1 MKNLGCI
8 HFRLRCVTEI
18 LHYVQDDKIEKTPWN
33 SVYSVVSKT
42 TIMEIDYKKLEEKGI
57 NIADR
62 DYTKDDPQKMF
73 CPKCKKDRKK
83 HMNNKPLAVYWKD
96 CYAKC
101 FNCGDSFFFG
111 KTRKLNDGQPPD
123 MQPMKQKSKDYKK
136 PGKLANEEPLD
147 NNMRRWFEDRGIPVE
162 VAESEGV
169 FKASRKMP
177 QTGKVES
184 CIVFPYTVE
193 GELANRK
200 YRDGAK
206 NFMLESGAKLVP
218 WRIDSIRDTAECIIT
233 EGEMDA
239 LSFLVAGYDNV
250 VSVPNGAQKNLTYLD
265 DFIETHFEN
274 KTRIYIAS
282 DTDAKGLELRNELV
296 RRFGEEKCRIVTYGE
311 GCKDANELL
320 IQSGAEALRLA
331 IAEAQEVPLEGIFT
345 AADVREE
352 LEALF
357 EKGLQKGATLDMG
370 DLDGLLSVEVGR
382 LMVVT
387 GIPGDG
393 KSEFLD
399 EMAVRFWLRYDW
411 RCAYFSPE
419 NFPVTL
425 HHPKLME
432 KLIGKRFMK
441 GLMSSL
447 EFEAAVEHLSH
458 NFFDIL
464 PEEGY
469 RVDTILEKAE
479 ALVRRKGIRL
489 FILDPYN
496 CLEHQIPS
504 GQSETQYIS
513 EFLEKLRSFARRR
526 QVLVILAAHPTKMKR
541 DPLTKQFPV
550 PTMYDISGSAA
561 FFNKAD
567 FGIAIERDRTK
578 NVTRVHVQKV
588 KFRHLGQ
595 PGVASFQYNTCCGRF
610 TPMQESK
617 TPDIPDED
625 PKWDNDNWLG
635 KKQPVQ
641 KRLDI

>member
-1 MKNLGCI
+1 
-8 HFRLRCVTEI
+8 
-18 LHYVQDDKIEKTPWN
+18 
-33 SVYSVVSKT
+33 
-42 TIMEIDYKKLEEKGI
+42 MEIDYKKLEEFGI
-57 NIADR
+57 ANNR
-62 DYTKDDPQKMF
+62 KKKQF
-73 CPKCKKDRKK
+73 CPECHANRTDKRDKSLSVDWEKCIA
-83 HMNNKPLAVYWKD
+83 HCHY
-96 CYAKC
+96 
-101 FNCGDSFFFG
+101 CGKNFFFG
-111 KTRKLNDGQPPD
+111 KTEKIGHAPKPVQQP
-123 MQPMKQKSKDYKK
+123 KAETKDYKK
-136 PGKLANEEPLD
+136 PGRLTNEEPLD
-147 NNMRRWFEDRGIPVE
+147 NNMRRWFEQRGIPAE
-162 VAESEGV
+162 VAEAEGI
-169 FKASRKMP
+169 FKVCRKMP
-177 QTGKVES
+177 QTEKIET
-184 CIVFPYTVE
+184 CIVFPYTVG
-193 GELANRK
+193 GELVNRK

-218 WRIDSIRDTAECIIT
+218 WRINEIEDTPECIIT

-239 LSFLVAGYDNV
+239 LSFIVAGYENV
-250 VSVPNGAQKNLTYLD
+250 ISVPNGAQKNLTYLD

-282 DTDAKGLELRNELV
+282 DTDAKGLELRAELV

-320 IQSGAEALRLA
+320 LKSGAEALKRA
-331 IAEAQEVPLEGIFT
+331 IEEATEVPLEGIFT
-345 AADVREE
+345 AGDVKDE
-352 LEALF
+352 LLALF
-357 EKGLQKGATLDMG
+357 ETGLQKGATLGMG
-370 DLDGLLSVEVGR
+370 ELDDLLSVEVGR
-382 LMVVT
+382 LMIVT

-399 EMAVRFWLRYDW
+399 EMAVRYSLKYDW
-411 RCAYFSPE
+411 RCAWFSPE

-425 HHPKLME
+425 HHPKLIE
-432 KLIGKRFMK
+432 KLVGKRFMK
-441 GLMSSL
+441 TLMTQMEL
-447 EFEAAVEHLSH
+447 DAAIGYLSH

-479 ALVRRKGIRL
+479 ALVRRKGIRV

-496 CLEHQIPS
+496 CLEHQIPT

-526 QVLVILAAHPTKMKR
+526 QVLVVLAAHPTKMKK

-567 FGIAIERDRTK
+567 FGIAIERDRVK
-578 NVTRVHVQKV
+578 DVTRVHVQKV

-610 TPMQESK
+610 TPMQEGK
-617 TPDIPDED
+617 TPDIPDEN
-625 PKWDNDNWLG
+625 PKWDNSNWLM
-635 KKQPVQ
+635 KKLPEQGE
-641 KRLDI
+641 IAFG

>member
-1 MKNLGCI
+1 
-8 HFRLRCVTEI
+8 
-18 LHYVQDDKIEKTPWN
+18 
-33 SVYSVVSKT
+33 
-42 TIMEIDYKKLEEKGI
+42 MEIDENKLEKNGI
-57 NIADR
+57 KLNDR
-62 DYTKDDPQKMF
+62 DYTKEDPQKMF
-73 CPKCKKDRKK
+73 CPKCHKNRT
-83 HMNNKPLAVYWKD
+83 HQGNKSLAVYWHS

-101 FNCGDSFFFG
+101 FNCGHEFFFG
-111 KTRKLNDGQPPD
+111 KTEKIGTSHQTKK
-123 MQPMKQKSKDYKK
+123 QPMKEDKKTYKK
-136 PGKLANEEPLD
+136 PTALRNETAPDEKVLA
-147 NNMRRWFEDRGIPVE
+147 WFASRGIPTE
-162 VAESEGV
+162 VVAQEGITQAARTFQQSGHPV
-169 FKASRKMP
+169 R
-177 QTGKVES
+177 
-184 CIVFPYTVE
+184 CILFSYTVN
-193 GELANRK
+193 GELTNRK
-200 YRDGAK
+200 YRGAEQK
-206 NFMLESGAKLVP
+206 IFMLESGAKLTP
-218 WRIDSIRDTAECIIT
+218 WRIDRIKDTPECIIT

-239 LSFLVAGYDNV
+239 LSFIVAGRDDV
-250 VSVPNGAQKNLTYLD
+250 ISVPNGAQKNLTYLD

-274 KTRIYIAS
+274 KSRIYIAA
-282 DTDAKGLELRNELV
+282 DTDSKGLELRAELV

-320 IQSGAEALRLA
+320 LQRGAEALRQA

-345 AADVREE
+345 ASDVKEE

-357 EKGLQKGATLDMG
+357 EKGLQKGATLGMG
-370 DLDGLLSVEVGR
+370 DLDDLLSLEVGR
-382 LMVVT
+382 LMIVT

-399 EMAVRFWLRYDW
+399 EVAVRFSLKYDW
-411 RCAYFSPE
+411 RCAWFSPE

-425 HHPKLME
+425 HHPKLIE

-441 GLMSSL
+441 GLMKPM
-447 EFEAAVEHLSH
+447 EFESAVGYLSR

-479 ALVRRKGIRL
+479 TLVRRKGIRV

-567 FGIAIERDRTK
+567 FGIAIERDRARG
-578 NVTRVHVQKV
+578 VTRVHVQKV

-610 TPMQESK
+610 VPMQESK
-617 TPDIPDED
+617 SPDIPDED
-625 PKWDNDNWLG
+625 PKWDNSNWLA
-635 KKQPVQ
+635 KKMPVQ
-641 KRLDI
+641 GEIF

>member
-1 MKNLGCI
+1 
-8 HFRLRCVTEI
+8 
-18 LHYVQDDKIEKTPWN
+18 
-33 SVYSVVSKT
+33 
-42 TIMEIDYKKLEEKGI
+42 MEIDENKLEKNGI
-57 NIADR
+57 KLNDR
-62 DYTKDDPQKMF
+62 DYTKEDPQKMF
-73 CPKCKKDRKK
+73 CPKCHENRT
-83 HMNNKPLAVYWKD
+83 HQRNKSLAVYWHS

-101 FNCGDSFFFG
+101 FNCGHEFFFG
-111 KTRKLNDGQPPD
+111 KTEKIGTSHQTKK
-123 MQPMKQKSKDYKK
+123 QPMKEDKKTYKK
-136 PGKLANEEPLD
+136 PTALRNETAPDEKVLA
-147 NNMRRWFEDRGIPVE
+147 WFASRGIPTE
-162 VAESEGV
+162 VVAQEGITQAARTFQQSGHPV
-169 FKASRKMP
+169 R
-177 QTGKVES
+177 
-184 CIVFPYTVE
+184 CILFSYTVN
-193 GELANRK
+193 GELTNRK
-200 YRDGAK
+200 YRGAEQK
-206 NFMLESGAKLVP
+206 IFMLESGAKLTP
-218 WRIDSIRDTAECIIT
+218 WRIDHIKDTPECIIT

-239 LSFLVAGYDNV
+239 LSFIVAGRDDV
-250 VSVPNGAQKNLTYLD
+250 ISVPNGAQKNLTYLD

-274 KTRIYIAS
+274 KSRIYIAA
-282 DTDAKGLELRNELV
+282 DTDSKGLELRAELV

-320 IQSGAEALRLA
+320 LQRGAEALRQA

-345 AADVREE
+345 ADDVKEE
-352 LEALF
+352 LLGLF
-357 EKGLQKGATLDMG
+357 EKGLQKGATLGMG
-370 DLDGLLSVEVGR
+370 DLDDLLSLEVGR
-382 LMVVT
+382 LMIVT

-399 EMAVRFWLRYDW
+399 EMAVRFSLKYDW
-411 RCAYFSPE
+411 RCAWFSPE
-419 NFPVTL
+419 NFLVTL
-425 HHPKLME
+425 HHPKLIE

-441 GLMSSL
+441 GLMKPM
-447 EFEAAVEHLSH
+447 EFESAVGYLSR

-479 ALVRRKGIRL
+479 TLVRRKGIRV

-567 FGIAIERDRTK
+567 FGIAIERDRVK
-578 NVTRVHVQKV
+578 GVTRVHVQKV

-610 TPMQESK
+610 VPMQESK
-617 TPDIPDED
+617 SPDIPDED
-625 PKWDNDNWLG
+625 PKWDNSNWLA
-635 KKQPVQ
+635 KKMPEQGE
-641 KRLDI
+641 IF

>member
-1 MKNLGCI
+1 
-8 HFRLRCVTEI
+8 
-18 LHYVQDDKIEKTPWN
+18 
-33 SVYSVVSKT
+33 
-42 TIMEIDYKKLEEKGI
+42 MEIDYQKLKELGITDNGKKK
-57 NIADR
+57 
-62 DYTKDDPQKMF
+62 QF
-73 CPKCKKDRKK
+73 CPECHANRTDKRDKSLSVDWDKCIA
-83 HMNNKPLAVYWKD
+83 HCHY
-96 CYAKC
+96 
-101 FNCGDSFFFG
+101 CGKNFFFG
-111 KTRKLNDGQPPD
+111 KTEKIGYVPKVAYQ
-123 MQPMKQKSKDYKK
+123 QAKTEMKGYKK
-136 PGKLANEEPLD
+136 PAKLTNKEPLD
-147 NNMRRWFEDRGIPVE
+147 ENMKQWFANRGIPTE
-162 VAESEGV
+162 VAESEGITKV
-169 FKASRKMP
+169 CRKMP
-177 QTGKVES
+177 QTEKVEK
-184 CIVFPYTVE
+184 CIVFPYRVN
-193 GELANRK
+193 GQLVNRK

-206 NFMLESGAKLVP
+206 HFMLEANAQLVP
-218 WRIDSIRDTAECIIT
+218 YRIDHIKDTPECIIT

-239 LSFLVAGYDNV
+239 LSFVVAGYDNV
-250 VSVPNGAQKNLTYLD
+250 ISVPNGAQKNLTYLD
-265 DFIETHFEN
+265 DFIESHFEN
-274 KTRIYIAS
+274 KTRIYIAA
-282 DTDAKGLELRNELV
+282 DTDSKGLELRNELV

-320 IQSGAEALRLA
+320 LQQGAEALRQA

-345 AADVREE
+345 AEDVKDE
-352 LEALF
+352 LLSLF

-370 DLDGLLSVEVGR
+370 DLDDLLSVEVGR
-382 LMVVT
+382 LMIVT

-399 EMAVRFWLRYDW
+399 EMAIRFWLRYNW
-411 RCAYFSPE
+411 RCAWFSPE

-441 GLMSSL
+441 GLMKQQ
-447 EFEAAVEHLSH
+447 EFDAAVVCLSR

-479 ALVRRKGIRL
+479 TLVRRKGIRI

-567 FGIAIERDRTK
+567 FGIAIERDRTRG
-578 NVTRVHVQKV
+578 VTRVHVQKV

-610 TPMQESK
+610 VSMQESK

-625 PKWDNDNWLG
+625 PKWDNSNWLA
-635 KKQPVQ
+635 KKLPEQGSLGLV
-641 KRLDI
+641 

>member
-1 MKNLGCI
+1 
-8 HFRLRCVTEI
+8 
-18 LHYVQDDKIEKTPWN
+18 
-33 SVYSVVSKT
+33 
-42 TIMEIDYKKLEEKGI
+42 MEIDYNKLETLGI
-57 NIADR
+57 TNDG
-62 DYTKDDPQKMF
+62 KKKQF
-73 CPKCKKDRKK
+73 CPKCHENRNDKRDKSLSVD
-83 HMNNKPLAVYWKD
+83 WE
-96 CYAKC
+96 KC
-101 FNCGDSFFFG
+101 IAHCHYCGENFFFG
-111 KTRKLNDGQPPD
+111 KTEKLNSGQ
-123 MQPMKQKSKDYKK
+123 QPKHTPQKTETKEYKK
-136 PGKLANEEPLD
+136 PGLLTNQEPLD
-147 NNMRRWFEDRGIPVE
+147 DNMKAWFSSRGIPVE
-162 VAESEGV
+162 TVEAEGV
-169 FKASRKMP
+169 FKACRKMP
-177 QTGKVES
+177 QTDKPEK
-184 CIVFPYTVE
+184 CIVFPYTVD
-193 GELANRK
+193 GTLVNRK

-206 NFMLESGAKLVP
+206 HFMLEKDAKLIP
-218 WRIDSIRDTAECIIT
+218 WRIDHIKDTPECIIT

-239 LSFLVAGYDNV
+239 LSFIVAGRDDV
-250 VSVPNGAQKNLTYLD
+250 ISVPNGAQKNLTYLD

-274 KTRIYIAS
+274 KSRIYIAA
-282 DTDAKGLELRNELV
+282 DTDSRGLELRAELV

-320 IQSGAEALRLA
+320 LKQGAEALRQA

-345 AADVREE
+345 ASDVKEE
-352 LEALF
+352 LLGLF
-357 EKGLQKGATLDMG
+357 EKGLQKGATLGMG
-370 DLDGLLSVEVGR
+370 DLDDLLSLEVGR
-382 LMVVT
+382 LMIVT

-399 EMAVRFWLRYDW
+399 EMAVRFSLKYDW
-411 RCAYFSPE
+411 RCAWFSPE

-425 HHPKLME
+425 HHPKLIE

-441 GLMSSL
+441 GLMKPM
-447 EFEAAVEHLSH
+447 EFESAVGYLSR

-479 ALVRRKGIRL
+479 TLVRRKGIRV

-567 FGIAIERDRTK
+567 FGIAIERDRTRG
-578 NVTRVHVQKV
+578 VTRVHVQKV

-610 TPMQESK
+610 VPMQESK
-617 TPDIPDED
+617 SPDIPDED
-625 PKWDNDNWLG
+625 PKWDNSNWLA
-635 KKQPVQ
+635 KKLPEQGNLGLV
-641 KRLDI
+641 

>member
-1 MKNLGCI
+1 
-8 HFRLRCVTEI
+8 
-18 LHYVQDDKIEKTPWN
+18 
-33 SVYSVVSKT
+33 
-42 TIMEIDYKKLEEKGI
+42 MEIDYNKLENFGI
-57 NIADR
+57 SNDG
-62 DYTKDDPQKMF
+62 KKKQF
-73 CPKCKKDRKK
+73 CPKCHENRNDKRDKSLSVD
-83 HMNNKPLAVYWKD
+83 WE
-96 CYAKC
+96 KC
-101 FNCGDSFFFG
+101 IAHCHYCGENFFFG
-111 KTRKLNDGQPPD
+111 KTEKLNSGQPPHT
-123 MQPMKQKSKDYKK
+123 PQKTETKEYKR
-136 PGKLANEEPLD
+136 PPHLTNVEPLD
-147 NNMRRWFEDRGIPVE
+147 ENMKQWFANRGISSE
-162 VAESEGV
+162 VAETEGII
-169 FKASRKMP
+169 KICRKMP
-177 QTGKVES
+177 QTGNIEK
-184 CIVFPYTVE
+184 CIVFPYSADGTLV
-193 GELANRK
+193 NRK

-206 NFMLESGAKLVP
+206 HFMLEKDAKLIP
-218 WRIDSIRDTAECIIT
+218 WRIDHIKETPECIIT

-239 LSFLVAGYDNV
+239 LSFIVAGRDDV
-250 VSVPNGAQKNLTYLD
+250 ISVPNGAQKNLTYLD

-274 KTRIYIAS
+274 KSRIYIAA
-282 DTDAKGLELRNELV
+282 DTDAKGLELRAELV

-311 GCKDANELL
+311 GGKDANELL
-320 IQSGAEALRLA
+320 LQQGAEALRQA

-345 AADVREE
+345 ADDVKEE
-352 LEALF
+352 LLGLF
-357 EKGLQKGATLDMG
+357 EKGLQKGATLGMG
-370 DLDGLLSVEVGR
+370 DLDDLLSLEVGR
-382 LMVVT
+382 LMIVT

-399 EMAVRFWLRYDW
+399 EVAVRFSLKYDW
-411 RCAYFSPE
+411 RCAWFSPE

-425 HHPKLME
+425 HHPKLIE

-441 GLMSSL
+441 GLMKPM
-447 EFEAAVEHLSH
+447 EFESAVGYLSR

-479 ALVRRKGIRL
+479 TLVRRKGIRV

-567 FGIAIERDRTK
+567 FGIAIERDRARG
-578 NVTRVHVQKV
+578 VTRVHVQKV

-610 TPMQESK
+610 VPMQESK
-617 TPDIPDED
+617 SPDIPDED
-625 PKWDNDNWLG
+625 PKWDNSNWLA
-635 KKQPVQ
+635 KKMPEQGEIGFQ
-641 KRLDI
+641 H

>member
-1 MKNLGCI
+1 
-8 HFRLRCVTEI
+8 
-18 LHYVQDDKIEKTPWN
+18 
-33 SVYSVVSKT
+33 
-42 TIMEIDYKKLEEKGI
+42 MEIDYKKLEEKGI